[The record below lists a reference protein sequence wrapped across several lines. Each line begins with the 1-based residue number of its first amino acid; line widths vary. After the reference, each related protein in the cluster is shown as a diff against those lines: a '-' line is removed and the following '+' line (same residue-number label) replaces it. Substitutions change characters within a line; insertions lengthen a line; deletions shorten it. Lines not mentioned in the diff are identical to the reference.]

1 MDEKRVSKQQA
12 FCYILCMERNKKCA
26 KISVVSTTTNRK
38 LANATDV
45 HTIIRHSQPPNH
57 TAMGGV
63 VIGCQSK

>member
-1 MDEKRVSKQQA
+1 MRKESA
-12 FCYILCMERNKKCA
+12 NNKPSVTYYVWKECAKCA

-63 VIGCQSK
+63 VISCQSK

>member
-1 MDEKRVSKQQA
+1 
-12 FCYILCMERNKKCA
+12 MERNRKCA

-63 VIGCQSK
+63 VISCQSK